1 MNAVEKAIKA
11 LSKLKDA
18 EKIEVA
24 EYYKVEEEDEKKG
37 EDKVAKEEEKTKDKE
52 VKKEET
58 KANSFDEQFKTL
70 NEKLETTVNALGNL
84 KEDLKKSKAFGEKA
98 KTKGGSE
105 ENSFD
110 DLFGSL
116 LKNK

>member
-18 EKIEVA
+18 EKEQVA
-24 EYYKVEEEDEKKG
+24 EYYKTEEETEEKVEEE
-37 EDKVAKEEEKTKDKE
+37 V
-52 VKKEET
+52 KEET
-58 KANSFDEQFKTL
+58 VTKEEPKVNSFDEQIKTL
-70 NEKLETTVNALGNL
+70 NDKLETTVNALGNL
-84 KEDLKKSKAFGEKA
+84 KEDLRKSKAFGEKA